1 MTTARRGETTVR
13 PVQAPAGTLIVPE
26 PDPAHGTFVFA
37 DLVGFSALTEIEGD
51 ARAAAK
57 ALAFHESVRVLLAE
71 HGAVEVKTIGDAI
84 MLRVDE
90 ADRALRLGVRIV
102 RALCDAG
109 LPPVRVGMDTGWAI
123 PLGSDWFGAT
133 VNRAARLCS
142 AAGPNE
148 LLVSAATRAA
158 APGHSCYGFGRE
170 HRRKL
175 KNLAK
180 PVAAHRVVPLVAA
193 PMATAPGTGGLT
205 RRRFLHAV

>member
-1 MTTARRGETTVR
+1 M
-13 PVQAPAGTLIVPE
+13 IPE
-26 PDPAHGTFVFA
+26 PDPAHGTFMFA
-37 DLVGFSALTEIEGD
+37 DLVGFAALTEREGD

-57 ALAFHESVRVLLAE
+57 ALAFHENVRVLLAE

-148 LLVSAATRAA
+148 LLISAATRAA
-158 APGHSCYGFGRE
+158 APGDIRYGFGGE
-170 HRRKL
+170 HLHRL
-175 KNLAK
+175 KNLAQ

-193 PMATAPGTGGLT
+193 PMAAASGST